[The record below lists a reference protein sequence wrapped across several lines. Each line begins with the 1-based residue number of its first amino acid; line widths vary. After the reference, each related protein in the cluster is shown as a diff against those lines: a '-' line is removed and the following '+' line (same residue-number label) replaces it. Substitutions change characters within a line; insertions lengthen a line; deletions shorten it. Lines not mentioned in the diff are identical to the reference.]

1 MSAGLRNENG
11 SRHNTSLLAKN
22 VSLHIAVTNAV
33 YGYGNMIFSAT
44 KIFDRAIN
52 LIFWILLLFITVG
65 VAAGV
70 VNLFLQLG
78 DLVTNTGI
86 TGHSVRLVSD
96 VLTLFVLIELSRS
109 LVSHFDEH
117 RLRLTFIADAG
128 IVFVLREIMIK
139 LFEHKISADEIY
151 ALSALLLVLGCL
163 RTAAVLVY
171 QREKR
176 LLAKETRRKR
186 SIPQV
191 PVN

>member
-1 MSAGLRNENG
+1 MERDQKDLPADSYLF
-11 SRHNTSLLAKN
+11 
-22 VSLHIAVTNAV
+22 HISVTNPV
-33 YGYGNMIFSAT
+33 YIPVNMIFSPI

-52 LIFWILLLFITVG
+52 LIFGVLLLFITIG

-70 VNLFLQLG
+70 VNLFLQLR
-78 DLVTNTGI
+78 DLITNTDV
-86 TGHSVRLVSD
+86 TGHYVRLVSD

-176 LLAKETRRKR
+176 LLIKR
-186 SIPQV
+186 NRVKQPSLQTP
-191 PVN
+191 